1 MFENIEADMLTSFNC
16 SMKQF
21 RRSRFWLPGAVRYV
35 SRKCRLLW
43 IIGPGID
50 ASWKFPTRKSQ
61 SRIPVANGSA
71 RYVYESI
78 LPRARLVY
86 LEIIPHN
93 AATGLEE
100 IYRRNVPRNKC
111 TSVKNVEAKFHK
123 KMLGKIRLCAHR
135 CSITTLDTKS
145 RQETA
150 FKSLVFQKCLPNKFK
165 FCYANK
171 RDMSSFFTLIL
182 TLSEI
187 RYKIPTYCL
196 IVSGSWSFLIM
207 LYISCRKMR
216 W

>member
-1 MFENIEADMLTSFNC
+1 
-16 SMKQF
+16 MKQF

-61 SRIPVANGSA
+61 SRIPVASCGA
-71 RYVYESI
+71 RYVYEST
-78 LPRARLVY
+78 LPRARAWVY

-123 KMLGKIRLCAHR
+123 KMSREIRLCAHR
-135 CSITTLDTKS
+135 CSITTPDTKP
-145 RQETA
+145 RQERE
-150 FKSLVFQKCLPNKFK
+150 FKSLSSISKVLLNKFK
-165 FCYANK
+165 FCYAMYFLLILL
-171 RDMSSFFTLIL
+171 MSSELSQKLIIMKYLHTISGYGLFLLIL
-182 TLSEI
+182 RT
-187 RYKIPTYCL
+187 
-196 IVSGSWSFLIM
+196 
-207 LYISCRKMR
+207 
-216 W
+216 